1 MGVLP
6 GIIGTLQANEVLK
19 IILKFGELMVGRFLL
34 FDASLMEFSE
44 LKINKNDNCEV
55 CSDNPSITE
64 LIDYKQ
70 FCDIESTQ
78 KKYEYG
84 EIDVIELHQ
93 QIKNGNP
100 PKIIDVREDFELEI
114 SKLKDAIHI
123 PMNEIPNRINELNIN
138 GNYVIICRTGAR
150 SAHICEYLVNQQFGS
165 VSNLIGGIN
174 EWAKKIDPSQQIY

>member
-55 CSDNPSITE
+55 CSNSPSITE

-70 FCDIESTQ
+70 FCDIES
-78 KKYEYG
+78 KFVEPVK
-84 EIDVIELHQ
+84 
-93 QIKNGNP
+93 P
-100 PKIIDVREDFELEI
+100 
-114 SKLKDAIHI
+114 
-123 PMNEIPNRINELNIN
+123 
-138 GNYVIICRTGAR
+138 
-150 SAHICEYLVNQQFGS
+150 
-165 VSNLIGGIN
+165 
-174 EWAKKIDPSQQIY
+174 